1 MDPAQETVKS
11 GDGSGIAALAQLHP
25 EDHQTGVRVPAA
37 HILDEL
43 DLRPLYAGL
52 DGCEAGESGQ
62 QGIVAYRRISFSS
75 GKCFA
80 WRSCNGW
87 LPL

>member
-1 MDPAQETVKS
+1 MDPAQEAVKT

-43 DLRPLYAGL
+43 DLSLCMLVWMAVRPVRAVSKGL
-52 DGCEAGESGQ
+52 
-62 QGIVAYRRISFSS
+62 
-75 GKCFA
+75 
-80 WRSCNGW
+80 
-87 LPL
+87 